1 MIMQRSTV
9 LNKLGLLFILVGLIV
24 SCKQSTTRFESIS
37 QGKSGVDFVNKLE
50 PSTDLNIFNYLYF
63 FNGGG
68 VASGDL
74 NGDGLPDL
82 VFTSNQF
89 DNKVYL
95 NKGDFSF
102 EDISDVL
109 KQKDRQ
115 NKWTTGVSLVDIN
128 VDGLLDI
135 YIGEVGSY
143 EKIEGENKLYV
154 NQGTDEKGIP
164 TFKEQA
170 KKYGLDL
177 VGFSTQAAFFD
188 YDLDGDLD
196 MFQLNHSV
204 HANGTFVKATF
215 REEKHPLAGDKLMR
229 NDGNRFVDVT
239 EESGIYSSALG
250 YGLGLEVT
258 DINQDG
264 FPDLYI
270 GNDFHE
276 DDYLYINN
284 GDGTFTESLGDF
296 IGHTSRFSMGN
307 DIADINN
314 DGLLDII
321 SLDMLPEEYDKL
333 KASAGEDAYDVY
345 QYKLK
350 FGYKYQ
356 HARNT
361 LQLNRGNGKFSEIG
375 LMANVFATDWS
386 WSALFS
392 DFDHDGNNDL
402 FVANGIK
409 GRTNDMDYINFA
421 SNEDIQ
427 MRLEMGLSEDELEL
441 SKKMPTVLI
450 PNYAYR
456 NNGDLTFE
464 EVSESWGLNQKTFS
478 NGAIA
483 VDLDLDGDLDIV
495 CNNID
500 QPASLYRNN
509 TAGNTSSNYINIQF
523 KGTKSNPN
531 GIGAKVSLTKRIDD
545 TPIFREYYGV
555 QGFQSYAM
563 QGVHFGLDS
572 LATVFQL
579 TATWPD
585 GKQQTLTNVG
595 TNQTLILDYADAI
608 DSKGDDLKEVAL
620 PPLLQYAEDFEID
633 YRHRESDFIEFNRE
647 GLIPHMIS
655 AEGPAFAAG
664 DWNNDGKTDFFFGGS
679 KRNDAYL
686 ITRVGNSFQSEI
698 FPEDNIFEDVFALSS
713 DFNSDG
719 KDDLLVLSGGNEWRL
734 GSENLRPRIY
744 LQEDQGLVLAESLL
758 PELSVNASKAVLFD
772 ADGDGDE
779 DMFIGARSIPWKYSV
794 APESYLLIREENG
807 FRVDDTFAVGKGL
820 GLVTGADAKDMDGD
834 GDVDLVVSLEW
845 SSITILFNEDG
856 RFSPQ
861 SISEKG
867 LWNTVKVAD
876 LNADGRPDIIAGNL
890 GLNSKLKAT
899 EKDPLRMYVSD
910 FDQNGSLDHI
920 ITLSRDGKE
929 EVFAD
934 KMELTK
940 QLLQLKKK
948 YLDFTSFSKASFSEL
963 FSEAELSNA
972 ETLTITDM
980 ESAVFINEEGGFRKR
995 ALPIEAQFSPIY
1007 AVHVADF
1014 DEDGDA
1020 DILTAG
1026 NQHRATIQRG
1036 VYDANL
1042 GELFLNDG
1050 TGDFETA
1057 THLSSATLDGDVKGL
1072 YPVKVDGK
1080 EYLIV
1085 TRNNQKPLIIN

>member
-1 MIMQRSTV
+1 MQRYTV
-9 LNKLGLLFILVGLIV
+9 LNKSYLILLLLVLS
-24 SCKQSTTRFESIS
+24 SCVKEDKRFESIDAS
-37 QGKSGVDFVNKLE
+37 VSGVDFVNRLV
-50 PSTDLNIFNYLYF
+50 PTTDLNIFNYLYF

-68 VASGDL
+68 VASGDI

-82 VFTSNQF
+82 VFTANQF
-89 DNKVYL
+89 QNKVYL
-95 NKGDFSF
+95 NKGDFKF
-102 EDISDVL
+102 EDISQVL
-109 KQKDRQ
+109 KQKDRK

-128 VDGLLDI
+128 TDGKLDI

-143 EKIEGENKLYV
+143 EKLEGENKLYV
-154 NQGTDEKGIP
+154 NQGNDENGVP
-164 TFKEQA
+164 SFKEQA

-215 REEKHPLAGDKLMR
+215 RDEKHPLSGDKLLR
-229 NDGNRFVDVT
+229 NDGSRFVDVT
-239 EESGIYSSALG
+239 EEAGIYSSALG
-250 YGLGLEVT
+250 YGLGLEVS

-264 FPDLYI
+264 LPDLYI

-284 GDGTFTESLGDF
+284 GDGTFTESLSEY

-321 SLDMLPEEYDKL
+321 SLDMLPEEYEKL

-345 QYKLK
+345 QYKLR
-350 FGYKYQ
+350 FGYQYQ

-392 DFDHDGNNDL
+392 DFDHDGYNDL

-421 SNEDIQ
+421 SNDDIQ

-441 SKKMPTVLI
+441 AKKMPTVLI

-456 NNGDLTFE
+456 NKGDLTFQ
-464 EVSESWGLNQKTFS
+464 EVSDKWGLNQETFS
-478 NGAIA
+478 NGALAI
-483 VDLDLDGDLDIV
+483 DLDLDGDLDIV

-500 QPASLYRNN
+500 QSASIYRNN
-509 TAGNTSSNYINIQF
+509 TVEKGSGNFIKVDF
-523 KGTKSNPN
+523 KGAEGNPN
-531 GIGAKVSLTKRIDD
+531 GIGAKLTIWR
-545 TPIFREYYGV
+545 TAESAPIIQEYYGV
-555 QGFQSYAM
+555 QGFQSYAI
-563 QGVHFGLDS
+563 QGIHFGTDS
-572 LATVFQL
+572 LEEIHQL
-579 TATWPD
+579 NVTWPD
-585 GKQQTLTNVG
+585 GKEETKTNVKV
-595 TNQTLILDYADAI
+595 NQKLTFEYSKANDASGDGLQEVQAEPLLAYADEITLDY
-608 DSKGDDLKEVAL
+608 K
-620 PPLLQYAEDFEID
+620 
-633 YRHRESDFIEFNRE
+633 HRETDFIEFNRE
-647 GLIPHMIS
+647 GLIPHMVS

-664 DWNNDGKTDFFFGGS
+664 DWNSDGVTDLFFGGS
-679 KRNDAYL
+679 KRQEAYIFL
-686 ITRVGNSFQSEI
+686 GEGESFVKLRFE
-698 FPEDNIFEDVFALSS
+698 EENIYEDVFALTS
-713 DFNSDG
+713 DFNDDG

-744 LQEDQGLVLAESLL
+744 LQDESGLKLASEFL
-758 PELSVNASKAVLFD
+758 PELSINASKAVLFD

-779 DMFIGARSIPWKYSV
+779 DLFIGARSEPWKYSV
-794 APESYLLIREENG
+794 APDSYLLLKGEDG
-807 FRVDDTFAVGKGL
+807 FELDDSFDVGKGL
-820 GLVTGADAKDMDGD
+820 GLVTGADAADIDGD

-845 SSITILFNEDG
+845 SSIAVLYNQG
-856 RFSPQ
+856 GSFSKQ
-861 SISEKG
+861 EISENGLWSAVSISD
-867 LWNTVKVAD
+867 V
-876 LNADGRPDIIAGNL
+876 DGDGKLDIIAGNL

-899 EKDPLRMYVSD
+899 KADPLRMYVAD
-910 FDQNGSLDHI
+910 FDDNGSLDHI
-920 ITLSRDGKE
+920 ITLSRDGEE

-934 KMELTK
+934 KMELTG

-963 FSEAELSNA
+963 FSKSELSRA
-972 ETLTITDM
+972 ENFVLTDM
-980 ESAVFINEEGGFRKR
+980 ESSVFLNTTDGFKKR

-1007 AVHVADF
+1007 AIHVADF
-1014 DEDGDA
+1014 NEDGNL
-1020 DILTAG
+1020 DILTGG

-1036 VYDANL
+1036 VYDGNL
-1042 GELFLNDG
+1042 GELFLNNG
-1050 TGDFETA
+1050 SGIFETA
-1057 THLSSATLDGDVKGL
+1057 THLSAVTLDGDVKGL
-1072 YPVKVDGK
+1072 YPVEFNSKK
-1080 EYLIV
+1080 YIFV
-1085 TRNNQKPLIIN
+1085 TRNNQEPLIIK